1 MTTQSQL
8 HRAERN
14 YYRQEPKWG
23 KTMDESQVE
32 KLADEMMQPGG
43 AYDPFEA
50 QNFLDA
56 LDYCATKS
64 PGSMNEIMSIF
75 QMSLPGL
82 ASLKL
87 SDVSKKY
94 NYQRALDAARH
105 QLENEE

>member
-1 MTTQSQL
+1 MIAQSQL

-32 KLADEMMQPGG
+32 KLADEMMKPG
-43 AYDPFEA
+43 ALYDPFEA

-56 LDYCATKS
+56 MDHCAFNDPHQFSKFMDALKN
-64 PGSMNEIMSIF
+64 GICADAYIF
-75 QMSLPGL
+75 QRSMTEN
-82 ASLKL
+82 
-87 SDVSKKY
+87 Y
-94 NYQRALDAARH
+94 NRRNALDAARH